1 MPRMRTASKAYRL
14 ILEQD
19 PDSEITLHYI
29 RHLIA
34 SGAVPVIHVGRKKL
48 VDVDQ
53 LLAYRKGA
61 VWRHLIVSKTVLASS
76 NKVTDLAGSGIAVRL
91 LSAAQ

>member
-34 SGAVPVIHVGRKKL
+34 SGAVPVIHVGRKSWSMWTSCSL
-48 VDVDQ
+48 T
-53 LLAYRKGA
+53 LPPAM
-61 VWRHLIVSKTVLASS
+61 
-76 NKVTDLAGSGIAVRL
+76 RL
-91 LSAAQ
+91 RLPPTPPSDMEN